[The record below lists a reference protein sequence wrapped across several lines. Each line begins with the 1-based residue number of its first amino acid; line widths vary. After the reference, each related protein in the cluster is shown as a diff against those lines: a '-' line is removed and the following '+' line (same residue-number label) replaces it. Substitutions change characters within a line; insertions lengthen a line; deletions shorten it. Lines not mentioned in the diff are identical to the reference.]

1 MILKA
6 ENLGHLKKAQIDLSK
21 DLIVLCGTNNSG
33 KTYMAYSV
41 FGLYKTANHEE
52 INDRD
57 YTTYLKE
64 LDNLFEQ
71 GYIELDIVNFYSDNQ
86 KDALNVLS
94 KQLNASVSLIF
105 GTNEDTFLN
114 THFAI
119 SANYN
124 EQLFLSI
131 EINKQLRFG
140 KNILVELNKKA
151 NERRL
156 LIKMVIEGEKNGYNI
171 NDVLASI
178 RVTIN
183 QIFYNTLFNTIY
195 IAPAERTAINIFSKE
210 LSIQRNSILNKLVDI
225 TAKSSKYNIT
235 DFLNREA
242 SRYSLPIRESLEIAE
257 DLKHLQ
263 SNKSDFSY
271 FADAIEKEI
280 LGGKV
285 KISKEGEVEFSPN
298 ASESKGIEIHLT
310 GSMVKSLSSL
320 VFYFRHLAQKN
331 DFIIIDEPELN
342 LHPDNQIKIAK
353 LIVRFINAGFKV
365 MISTHSDFII
375 RELNVLMMLNSAENK
390 TVADK
395 LTKQYKY
402 AQDEL
407 LDYNKVGAYFFDNN
421 KNTEIEVTNTGF
433 EVSTIDRATI
443 KQNEASQ
450 DIFLKLYND

>member
-1 MILKA
+1 MILKV
-6 ENLGHLKKAQIDLSK
+6 ENLGHLKEAQIDLSK

-41 FGLYKTANHEE
+41 FGLYYLANSNR
-52 INDRD
+52 INDS
-57 YTTYLKE
+57 E
-64 LDNLFEQ
+64 LYDNDIKKFEQ
-71 GYIELDIVNFYSDNQ
+71 LENAEVDLVDFYSENRSELFKTLLEELNQ
-86 KDALNVLS
+86 FTPS
-94 KQLNASVSLIF
+94 IF
-105 GTNEDTFLN
+105 AANNDTFLN
-114 THFAI
+114 TFFTLSMNDNDEI
-119 SANYN
+119 SILA
-124 EQLFLSI
+124 LKI
-131 EINKQLRFG
+131 DKQLRLG
-140 KNILVELNKKA
+140 KNILIELNKKEK
-151 NERRL
+151 ERKL
-156 LIKMVIEGEKNGYNI
+156 FINVIIEGENNTIKI
-171 NDVLASI
+171 DSI
-178 RVTIN
+178 LRIIAVEISR
-183 QIFYNTLFNTIY
+183 ILYRTLFNNSY
-195 IAPAERTAINIFSKE
+195 IAPAERTAINLFSKE
-210 LSIQRNSILNKLVDI
+210 LSIQRNNLVDKLLDLNGKKDSNPI
-225 TAKSSKYNIT
+225 
-235 DFLNREA
+235 DLLNRRA
-242 SRYSLPIRESLEIAE
+242 SRYPLAIRQSLEIAE
-257 DLKHLQ
+257 DLNSLEL
-263 SNKSDFSY
+263 NKSEYSY

-298 ASESKGIEIHLT
+298 SLKRKGLGIHLA

-375 RELNVLMMLNSAENK
+375 RELNVLMMLKSGDNK
-390 TVADK
+390 VVANK
-395 LTKQYKY
+395 LAKQYKY
-402 AQDEL
+402 ADDEL
-407 LDYNKVGAYFFDNN
+407 LDFNKVGAYFFDNN

>member
-1 MILKA
+1 MVLKA
-6 ENLGHLKKAQIDLSK
+6 ENLGHLKEAQIDLSK

-41 FGLYKTANHEE
+41 FGLYRIANNDE
-52 INDRD
+52 INDRN
-57 YTTYLKE
+57 YTTFLKE
-64 LDNLFEQ
+64 LDSLFEQ
-71 GYIELDIVNFYSDNQ
+71 GYIELDIVNFYSENQ
-86 KDALNVLS
+86 KDALNLLS
-94 KQLNASVSLIF
+94 KQLNASLSLIF

-114 THFAI
+114 AHLDI
-119 SANYN
+119 SSHYN

-131 EINKQLRFG
+131 AINKQLRFG
-140 KNILVELNKKA
+140 KNILIELSKKA
-151 NERRL
+151 NERIL
-156 LIKMVIEGEKNGYNI
+156 LIKTVIEGERNGYNI

-183 QIFYNTLFNTIY
+183 QIFYNTLFNNIY

-210 LSIQRNSILNKLVDI
+210 LSIRRNSILNKLVDI

-242 SRYSLPIRESLEIAE
+242 SRYSLPIKESLEIAE

-285 KISKEGEVEFSPN
+285 KISREGEIEFSPN
-298 ASESKGIEIHLT
+298 VSKNKGIEIHLT

-342 LHPDNQIKIAK
+342 LHPDNQRKVAK

-375 RELNVLMMLNSAENK
+375 RELNILMMLNSAENK

-395 LTKQYKY
+395 LVKHYKY

-407 LDYNKVGAYFFDNN
+407 LDYNKVGAYLFDNN
-421 KNTEIEVTNTGF
+421 KNTAIEVTSTGF
-433 EVSTIDRATI
+433 EVSTIDKEAI
-443 KQNEASQ
+443 QQNDASQ
-450 DIFLKLYND
+450 DIFLKLYNN

>member
-1 MILKA
+1 MILKV
-6 ENLGHLKKAQIDLSK
+6 ENLGTLKEAQIDLSK

-41 FGLYKTANHEE
+41 FGLYDIASKGTGINANSNFIE
-52 INDRD
+52 IEKLFDKGNLEVD
-57 YTTYLKE
+57 LLE
-64 LDNLFEQ
+64 LYNRNHSKLLNKLLNTFNRRLSSIFATSDDEFSNVRSSFVEISSNESLFLMRE
-71 GYIELDIVNFYSDNQ
+71 IET
-86 KDALNVLS
+86 
-94 KQLNASVSLIF
+94 QLNFNKTILIF
-105 GTNEDTFLN
+105 LKKKQGESKLFINVITEGEIHIDLKSVIFST
-114 THFAI
+114 I
-119 SANYN
+119 SS
-124 EQLFLSI
+124 FLS
-131 EINKQLRFG
+131 Q
-140 KNILVELNKKA
+140 ILY
-151 NERRL
+151 R
-156 LIKMVIEGEKNGYNI
+156 
-171 NDVLASI
+171 
-178 RVTIN
+178 
-183 QIFYNTLFNTIY
+183 TLFNRVY

-210 LSIQRNSILNKLVDI
+210 LSIQRNNLVDKLLDLNGKKDSNPI
-225 TAKSSKYNIT
+225 
-235 DFLNREA
+235 DLLNRRA
-242 SRYSLPIRESLEIAE
+242 SRYPMAIRESLEIAE
-257 DLKHLQ
+257 DLKNLQ
-263 SNKSDFSY
+263 SNKSDYSY

-280 LGGKV
+280 LGGKM
-285 KISKEGEVEFSPN
+285 KISKDGDVEFSPN
-298 ASESKGIEIHLT
+298 SLKKRGLGIHLT

-433 EVSTIDRATI
+433 EVSTIDSATI